1 MKKTIVAIIIVVLA
15 IIGIIIFGRG
25 SSNNPTSNPAGN
37 LGGGSNQPVVG
48 GATPTPVVPVTE
60 TTKVSS
66 KTSQYQNAEL
76 GFTLNYPTAWEADNT
91 DTGVTFIM
99 PIDSNQVSTVAK
111 LQADINVASVKCNFP
126 PVTTI
131 KDRGTLAV
139 GSNTLD
145 MITMS
150 NSVQGRGYFDRI
162 YTLQQ
167 GSVCYVFH
175 FSSITLAPE
184 SKQLTGSNLTQAQ
197 NNNKAIVS
205 TTDTDFTSMVKT
217 FAFVQGPAGI
227 DETKAPTK

>member
-1 MKKTIVAIIIVVLA
+1 MKKTIIAVVVVVIA

-25 SSNNPTSNPAGN
+25 SSNNPASS
-37 LGGGSNQPVVG
+37 LGGDSNQPSVG
-48 GATPTPVVPVTE
+48 GASPTPVVPVTE
-60 TTKVSS
+60 TTKVSN

-76 GFTLNYPTAWEADNT
+76 GFSLNYPNTWEADNT

-99 PIDSNQVSTVAK
+99 PIDTTQVSTVAK
-111 LQADINVASVKCNFP
+111 LQADINVVATKCSFP

-131 KDRGTLAV
+131 SDRGTLAI
-139 GSNTLD
+139 GSNTLN

-150 NSVQGRGYFDRI
+150 NSVQGRGYFDRM
-162 YTLQQ
+162 YSLQQ
-167 GSVCYVFH
+167 GSVCYLFH

-184 SKQLTGSNLTQAQ
+184 SKNLTGSNLTQAQ

-205 TTDTDFTSMVKT
+205 TTDTDFTNMVKS

-227 DETKAPTK
+227 DETKAPTTK